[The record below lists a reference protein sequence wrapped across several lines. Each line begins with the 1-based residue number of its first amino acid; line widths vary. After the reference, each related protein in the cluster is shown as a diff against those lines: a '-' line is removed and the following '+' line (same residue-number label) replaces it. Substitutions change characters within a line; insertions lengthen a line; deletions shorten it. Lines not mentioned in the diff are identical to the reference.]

1 MTDRAPLAPAPRPG
15 PDAAGREAPDDR
27 TAPPHRP
34 PQPLTERAR
43 HALAELRRDGID
55 AAFIAERFPHV
66 LNRVGER
73 WDAPI
78 DVLAQIGDLIVD
90 RRGGRRGFPDEAL
103 ALILAL
109 QRHTV
114 RRIVAAAGLP
124 GRPAT
129 DGFGAR
135 GCTPCSRSTCGCSRW
150 NC

>member
-1 MTDRAPLAPAPRPG
+1 MTDRAPLDPVHRPT
-15 PDAAGREAPDDR
+15 PDGARRGTPDDGEAPS
-27 TAPPHRP
+27 HVP
-34 PQPLTERAR
+34 PQPLSRQAR

-66 LNRVGER
+66 LYRVGER

-78 DVLAQIGDLIVD
+78 DVLEQIGELLVD

-103 ALILAL
+103 SLILAL

-114 RRIVAAAGLP
+114 RRIVVAAGLP

-129 DGFGAR
+129 GGFGPGTR
-135 GCTPCSRSTCGCSRW
+135 TPLSPS
-150 NC
+150 

>member
-1 MTDRAPLAPAPRPG
+1 MTDPAPLAPDQRPRPD
-15 PDAAGREAPDDR
+15 PARRETSDDRAAAPD
-27 TAPPHRP
+27 RP
-34 PQPLTERAR
+34 LQTLSARAR

-66 LNRVGER
+66 LNRMGER

-78 DVLAQIGDLIVD
+78 DVLEQISDLLVD
-90 RRGGRRGFPDEAL
+90 RRGGRRGFPEEAL

-114 RRIVAAAGLP
+114 RRIVVAAGLP

-129 DGFGAR
+129 DGSGPG
-135 GCTPCSRSTCGCSRW
+135 GCAPFSPS
-150 NC
+150 